1 MSSSHKPKDY
11 NHTKTENPSSSNKKI
26 DLEGM
31 ATYLISKL
39 PKQNSLSTTIGQQ
52 RPPFHSLFN
61 FHTLK
66 EIKVPGNTDKND
78 DNGIGSDNGST
89 EYEVP
94 HITRITDNKTDKRMI
109 LKMDTDDFK
118 RKQIAIWN
126 VNVIEEKESLIDNN
140 NNKLYH
146 KIDECLL
153 NKMNMIYDNVIKEFQ
168 CNNNNNNEHYNNVNN
183 DTECKYKAYIKKT
196 KAIEYVNFVL
206 SKEYLNI
213 IQNIINNN
221 THITNSKSSSSSSHI
236 ITAFFIYQIY
246 LFTSLIF
253 IPLTLLTHDN
263 TLMSYV
269 TAFNYSKQSLHL
281 LTNNINESSALLG
294 ADCLLTNNKIIKNIL
309 SVLTLT
315 FDIPETVLPSFQYN
329 NIDYKSTFEEVF
341 KIVKDL
347 TVCEELQI
355 EIMEIRQSKEEVTKQ
370 LQNEIQMNK
379 IMLLICLDEIIVKY
393 VSENNEEYV
402 LTRPHANKFII
413 ETSKHYRIG
422 IFTNNTQEYGDY
434 VIESIDHNKKVE
446 IKLYN
451 DVFNEDDCL
460 DFEKLNMKGIICDL
474 KKVIVIESVRKK
486 DKYKKCNC
494 NSNIRKVIYIEEF
507 NGDEHDTQLLQLQ
520 KNLKDLTKE

>member
-1 MSSSHKPKDY
+1 MSSSLKTKDY
-11 NHTKTENPSSSNKKI
+11 NHIKTDYPSSSTKKL

-52 RPPFHSLFN
+52 RPPFQTLLN
-61 FHTLK
+61 FRTLK
-66 EIKVPGNTDKND
+66 ENKVPGNTDKND

-94 HITRITDNKTDKRMI
+94 HVTRTADNKTDKRMI
-109 LKMDTDDFK
+109 LKMDTDDSK

-126 VNVIEEKESLIDNN
+126 VNVIEEKESLIAA
-140 NNKLYH
+140 NNKLYQ

-153 NKMNMIYDNVIKEFQ
+153 NKMNMIYDNIIKEFQ
-168 CNNNNNNEHYNNVNN
+168 SNSNNEHYNVNN

-206 SKEYLNI
+206 SKEYLNV

-221 THITNSKSSSSSSHI
+221 NNCINGSKSSSHI
-236 ITAFFIYQIY
+236 ITALFIYQIY

-253 IPLTLLTHDN
+253 IPITLLSQDN

-269 TAFNYSKQSLHL
+269 TAFNYSKQSIHL
-281 LTNNINESSALLG
+281 LTNNETTPKG
-294 ADCLLTNNKIIKNIL
+294 AECLLTNNKILKNIL

-315 FDIPETVLPSFQYN
+315 FEIPETVLPSFQSN
-329 NIDYKSTFEEVF
+329 NIDYKAPFEEVF

-355 EIMEIRQSKEEVTKQ
+355 EIMEIRQTKEEVTKQ
-370 LQNEIQMNK
+370 LQQEIQMNK

-402 LTRPHANKFII
+402 LTRPHANKFIS

-434 VIESIDHNKKVE
+434 VVESIDQNKKVE
-446 IKLYN
+446 IKLYH

-460 DFEKLNMKGIICDL
+460 DFEKLNMKGITCDL
-474 KKVIVIESVRKK
+474 KKVIVIESVMKK
-486 DKYKKCNC
+486 EKYQKCNC
-494 NSNIRKVIYIEEF
+494 NNIRKVIYIEEF
-507 NGDEHDTQLLQLQ
+507 NGDEHDNQLLQLQ

>member
-1 MSSSHKPKDY
+1 MSSSLKPKDY
-11 NHTKTENPSSSNKKI
+11 HHIKTEHPSSGNKKI

-31 ATYLISKL
+31 AAYLISKL
-39 PKQNSLSTTIGQQ
+39 PKQNSFSTSIGQQ
-52 RPPFHSLFN
+52 RPPLQTLFN
-61 FHTLK
+61 FRTLK
-66 EIKVPGNTDKND
+66 ENKVAGSADKND

-94 HITRITDNKTDKRMI
+94 HVSRTADNKTDKRMM
-109 LKMDTDDFK
+109 LKVDTEDSK

-126 VNVIEEKESLIDNN
+126 VNITEDKHSPVTNSKQ
-140 NNKLYH
+140 YH
-146 KIDECLL
+146 EIDEGLL
-153 NKMNMIYDNVIKEFQ
+153 NKMNAIYEHVIKEFQ
-168 CNNNNNNEHYNNVNN
+168 CNSSNSNGHEHYSVNSG
-183 DTECKYKAYIKKT
+183 TECKYKAYIKKT
-196 KAIEYVNFVL
+196 TAIEYVNFVL

-221 THITNSKSSSSSSHI
+221 YTNGRSSHV

-253 IPLTLLTHDN
+253 IPIALLSHDN

-269 TAFNYSKQSLHL
+269 TAFNYSKQSIQF
-281 LTNNINESSALLG
+281 LTNASEAAPKG
-294 ADCLLTNNKIIKNIL
+294 AACLLTNNKIIKNIL
-309 SVLTLT
+309 SVLTMT
-315 FDIPETVLPSFQYN
+315 FEIPETVLPSFQSTSV
-329 NIDYKSTFEEVF
+329 DYKATFEEVF

-355 EIMEIRQSKEEVTKQ
+355 EIKEIRQTKEEVTKQ
-370 LQNEIQMNK
+370 LQQEIQMNK
-379 IMLLICLDEIIVKY
+379 IMLLVCLDEIIVKY

-402 LTRPHANKFII
+402 LTRPHANKFIS

-446 IKLYN
+446 IKLYH
-451 DVFNEDDCL
+451 DVFNDEDCL
-460 DFEKLNMKGIICDL
+460 DFEKLHMKGIACDL
-474 KKVIVIESVRKK
+474 KKVIVIESAMKK
-486 DKYKKCNC
+486 EKYQKCNC
-494 NSNIRKVIYIEEF
+494 NNIRKVIYIEEF
-507 NGDEHDTQLLQLQ
+507 NGDEHDNQLLQLQ